1 MRSQVS
7 ARIDP
12 IVDCS
17 ADLPG
22 SRPISTLAKRRAE
35 SESRSVELQAPV
47 RLLAQMLEHRAAQ
60 HRLAAQAAAAA
71 PRPRPRAEVGGDLGE
86 QLRVR
91 VQPRGRPLQLD
102 GDGVVHGLRI
112 E

>member
-1 MRSQVS
+1 M
-7 ARIDP
+7 
-12 IVDCS
+12 VDCS

-22 SRPISTLAKRRAE
+22 SRARLDPREAPRRKR
-35 SESRSVELQAPV
+35 VPQDELQAPV
-47 RLLAQMLEHRAAQ
+47 RLPAQMLEQRAAQ

-71 PRPRPRAEVGGDLGE
+71 RRPRSRAEVGGDLGE

-91 VQPRGRPLQLD
+91 VQPRRRALQIV
-102 GDGVVHGLRI
+102 GDGVVHDLRI